1 LTYHAPTSK
10 RTSRAIATLVAA
22 SFAWPATA
30 LDLQGHRGARG
41 LAPENTLAAF
51 ERALELGVDTLEL
64 DLGVT
69 ADDVLVVLH
78 DPALNPAIARL
89 DGAWLRQPTP
99 IVREL
104 SLAELKRYDVG
115 RLDPTNRYA
124 SRYPEQEPVDG
135 ERIPTLAEVVE
146 LTRQTAEP
154 AVSFNIETK
163 LSPRE
168 PDLTPS
174 PERFAELVV
183 TEVRR
188 LGITERATIQSFDW
202 RTLRIVNELAPEID
216 TVCLTAQQS
225 WLDNVELGRSG
236 GSAWL
241 GGLDV
246 DDHGGSVPGLVEAAG
261 CSVWSPYFGDLT
273 EARLEEAHAL
283 GLQVVVWTVNELA
296 DMRRLIAMGVDG
308 IISDYPDRLIEVAA
322 E

>member
-10 RTSRAIATLVAA
+10 RTYRAIATLVAA

-51 ERALELGVDTLEL
+51 ARALELGVDTLEL

-225 WLDNVELGRSG
+225 WLDNIELGRPG

-246 DDHGGSVPGLVEAAG
+246 DDHGGSVPRLVEAAG